1 MPRNLVIIKSSN
13 QSKIE
18 PLFWR
23 KSMSTILVIDD
34 EKCILQIICQALT
47 KFGHKVETA
56 VDGQEGIEKFDGGNF
71 DIVITDIRMPG
82 VDGNGVV
89 KHIRNSDRQSI
100 PVIAISGTPWQLEA
114 NNFDMVLPK
123 PFPLKKLV
131 DSIRSFGT
139 IPSRAVVGI

>member
-1 MPRNLVIIKSSN
+1 
-13 QSKIE
+13 
-18 PLFWR
+18 
-23 KSMSTILVIDD
+23 MSTILVIDD
-34 EKCILQIICQALT
+34 EKGILQLICQVLT
-47 KFGHKVETA
+47 RFGHQVETA
-56 VDGQEGIEKFDGGNF
+56 VDGREGIEKFDDGNF

-89 KHIRNSDRQSI
+89 KHIRNSNRQSV

-114 NNFDMVLPK
+114 QNFDMVLPK

-139 IPSRAVVGI
+139 MAPRAVVGM